1 MEKDEKY
8 YKKALKGVRDFT
20 VKLSKIYKKDFYIV
34 DGTYLYPGIQSKTE
48 LPGVL
53 ICEIEDQYKEYL
65 KDLNITDTNLV
76 YINDI
81 KIFKDDI
88 ITPKSNIDNE
98 TRLSEIRDEILNF
111 VNKVKLG
118 YTTWNN
124 FEIDKNVFFDDKEI
138 VELDSNIDNI
148 PSVII
153 GLKMIPLISE
163 KNIDSLFYVCG
174 EEESKMSM
182 PIYYIIFDFHT
193 PHFRIMMK
201 YHYVSPVV

>member
-34 DGTYLYPGIQSKTE
+34 DGSYLYPGMQSKVD
-48 LPGVL
+48 LSGVL
-53 ICEIEDQYKEYL
+53 ICEIEDVYREYL

-76 YINDI
+76 YISDI
-81 KIFKDDI
+81 KEFKDDI
-88 ITPKSNIDNE
+88 INPKSNIDNDTKLTE
-98 TRLSEIRDEILNF
+98 LREEILNF

-118 YTTWNN
+118 YTTWNK
-124 FEIDKNVFFDDKEI
+124 FEIDTNVFFDDKEI
-138 VELDSNIDNI
+138 IELNSNIDDI

-163 KNIDSLFYVCG
+163 KNIECLFYVCG
-174 EEESKMSM
+174 KEETEMSL

>member
-1 MEKDEKY
+1 M
-8 YKKALKGVRDFT
+8 YKKKVVLLIMIALIMTGCT
-20 VKLSKIYKKDFYIV
+20 KI
-34 DGTYLYPGIQSKTE
+34 
-48 LPGVL
+48 
-53 ICEIEDQYKEYL
+53 
-65 KDLNITDTNLV
+65 
-76 YINDI
+76 
-81 KIFKDDI
+81 
-88 ITPKSNIDNE
+88 
-98 TRLSEIRDEILNF
+98 
-111 VNKVKLG
+111 
-118 YTTWNN
+118 
-124 FEIDKNVFFDDKEI
+124 
-138 VELDSNIDNI
+138 DSNIDNI